1 MADNEKLGGGSLRIG
16 TGGDDVTKQKEQFN
30 RKFQKALR
38 GDEEYYRLWGI
49 AIDLNLEVED
59 EAKLAGPFI
68 MFTAIGVL
76 IVVGI
81 ALRSYWAV
89 ALTGAG
95 LGITLHTGGYPKR
108 HHQGP

>member
-16 TGGDDVTKQKEQFN
+16 TGGEEVTKQKEQFN
-30 RKFQKALR
+30 RKVQKILR
-38 GDEEYYRLWGI
+38 GDEESYRLRGI
-49 AIDLNLEVED
+49 AIDVGLEIED
-59 EAKLAGPFI
+59 ESVLAGPFI

-95 LGITLHTGGYPKR
+95 LGILMICSRGYPTLSA
-108 HHQGP
+108 